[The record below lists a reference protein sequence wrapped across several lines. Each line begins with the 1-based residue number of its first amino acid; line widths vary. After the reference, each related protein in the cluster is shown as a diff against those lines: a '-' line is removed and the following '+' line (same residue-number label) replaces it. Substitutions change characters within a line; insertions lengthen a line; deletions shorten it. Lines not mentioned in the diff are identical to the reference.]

1 MKLHEIIEE
10 YHSSS
15 SGGPPVNIKKDIN
28 ITSRKIGSGAQGVAY
43 KHPKQPNVII
53 KTAKM
58 KDPQTDA
65 YANFIRMVLKHQDNP
80 FFPRIYSAKIYNTPN
95 SNDYTMVVTMEKLY
109 PIYRNPKLDDIVID
123 NFQLQGI
130 DIKNVIHLF
139 DYLIIPKNRH
149 MIAKKTRN
157 PKLREALELLEPF
170 FKSPNMFMDM
180 HHGNWMMRLTG
191 VGPQLVILDP
201 VIGMLP

>member
-28 ITSRKIGSGAQGVAY
+28 ITSRKIGSGIQGVAY

-58 KDPQTDA
+58 KDPQTDP

-109 PIYRNPKLDDIVID
+109 PVYRNPKLDDIVID

-130 DIKNVIHLF
+130 DIKQVTDLF
-139 DYLIIPKNRH
+139 DYLHIPKNRYT
-149 MIAKKTRN
+149 IAKKTRN
-157 PKLREALELLEPF
+157 PKLREAFELLEPLF
-170 FKSPNMFMDM
+170 ELPGTFMDM
-180 HHGNWMMRLTG
+180 HHKNWMMRLTG
-191 VGPQLVILDP
+191 VGPQLVIVDP
-201 VIGMLP
+201 VFGD